1 MAMLGIQ
8 PRALGMLG
16 KHSVTEYGLTP
27 LPLFTFIFILRQG
40 LVKLPK
46 LALNFFFLH
55 SGFRA
60 QTTRSGL
67 HLGFR
72 EAIERPVC
80 TGACTA
86 VLKHKDTLSQLLV
99 TS

>member
-16 KHSVTEYGLTP
+16 KHSVTEDGLTP
-27 LPLFTFIFILRQG
+27 LPLFTFILRQG

-46 LALNFFFLH
+46 LALNFFFF

-60 QTTRSGL
+60 QATRSGL

-86 VLKHKDTLSQLLV
+86 VLKHKGFM
-99 TS
+99 